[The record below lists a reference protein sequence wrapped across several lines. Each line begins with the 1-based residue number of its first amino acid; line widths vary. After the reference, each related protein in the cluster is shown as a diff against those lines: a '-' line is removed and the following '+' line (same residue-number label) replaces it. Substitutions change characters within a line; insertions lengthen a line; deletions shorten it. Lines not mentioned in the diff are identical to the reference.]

1 MKKAYHIKLSSL
13 YDGLFFCLWSTNGA
27 KLFTFDL
34 MGRYQVRQ
42 ILLASDFL

>member
-13 YDGLFFCLWSTNGA
+13 YDGLFFLSRGQKGA

-34 MGRYQVRQ
+34 MERYQVRQ
-42 ILLASDFL
+42 VLLASDLL

>member
-13 YDGLFFCLWSTNGA
+13 YDRSFFVPGGKKGG

-34 MGRYQVRQ
+34 MRQYQVRQ
-42 ILLASDFL
+42 ALLTPEL